1 MSPDELQSLG
11 NHELADK
18 TPHEIIQWTMNQNA
32 PAIVS
37 TSFGPYSAV
46 MLHAATR
53 VRPDIPVVWVDSGY
67 NTWETYVY
75 AEKLIKDL
83 HLNIHIFI
91 PQITAARRDALM
103 KGIPSLSSDLHPEF
117 TRQVK
122 LEPFQRALDALQPRF
137 WMTAIRRE
145 ETVFRQSL
153 EIISKGPNGVLKVA
167 PFLQWTELE
176 METYLKEHS
185 LPQVEN
191 YFDPTKVKSDRECG
205 LHTTD
210 YSI

>member
-1 MSPDELQSLG
+1 
-11 NHELADK
+11 
-18 TPHEIIQWTMNQNA
+18 
-32 PAIVS
+32 
-37 TSFGPYSAV
+37 
-46 MLHAATR
+46 
-53 VRPDIPVVWVDSGY
+53 VVWVDSGY

-83 HLNIHIFI
+83 QLNIHIYI

-122 LEPFQRALDALQPRF
+122 LEPFQRALDALKPRF
-137 WMTAIRRE
+137 WITAIRRE
-145 ETVFRQSL
+145 ETTFRKSL
-153 EIISKGPNGVLKVA
+153 EVISKGPNGVLKVA
-167 PFLQWTELE
+167 PFLHWSEAD
-176 METYLKEHS
+176 MEVYLKEHA

-205 LHTTD
+205 LHTMD